1 MLTAQATREIV
12 ALFARYVSMKR
23 FITSKTY
30 VRAQRE
36 VRFEVHVG
44 TQESLYNLGARSNII
59 KKIVKAIVCYL
70 TRFLDC
76 FFLHVPTFFF
86 RRTRL

>member
-12 ALFARYVSMKR
+12 ALFARCVSMKR

-30 VRAQRE
+30 VRVQRG

-44 TQESLYNLGARSNII
+44 T
-59 KKIVKAIVCYL
+59 KKKSQ
-70 TRFLDC
+70 
-76 FFLHVPTFFF
+76 
-86 RRTRL
+86 

>member
-12 ALFARYVSMKR
+12 ALFARCVSMKR
-23 FITSKTY
+23 FITRKR
-30 VRAQRE
+30 VQRG

-59 KKIVKAIVCYL
+59 KKNS
-70 TRFLDC
+70 
-76 FFLHVPTFFF
+76 
-86 RRTRL
+86 

>member
-12 ALFARYVSMKR
+12 ALFARCVSMKR
-23 FITSKTY
+23 FITRKR
-30 VRAQRE
+30 VQRG

-44 TQESLYNLGARSNII
+44 TQESLNDLGAKSNII
-59 KKIVKAIVCYL
+59 QSFVIL
-70 TRFLDC
+70 SGFLVVV
-76 FFLHVPTFFF
+76 FLHVPTFF